1 MAIDRLITF
10 VEEPARMIGFLAGD
24 CQALFNTYCFI
35 LFFLPATLT
44 LYWAIPA
51 RRWKLTLL
59 TLASFAFYG
68 MWDYR
73 FIPLLLAS
81 SLFDFL
87 AGQRIEAGRL
97 VGERRKGWLVA
108 SLVFNLGLLAIFKYA
123 IFFAD
128 NARGILA
135 LAGSS
140 AQIPHL
146 KIILP
151 IGISFYTFQTI
162 SYTLDIYRGHVQPT
176 RDFLKYLCYVTM
188 FPQLVAGPI
197 VRYSAMDDQLEKIP
211 RRPGVDLLSVG
222 VTLFILGLAKKM
234 LVADPIAN
242 FIDPL
247 WDNPAGVGG
256 LGAVE
261 AWTIAI
267 GYCIQLYFDFSGYS
281 DMAIGL
287 GAMLGF
293 RYPINFNAPYQA
305 LNPADVWRRWHIS
318 LSTYIRDY
326 LYIPLGGN
334 RVSPRRF
341 YLNTLF
347 IMILVGLWHG
357 ADWNQILWGASQGA
371 VLVLYRATDTWWDS
385 RPVFLQRA
393 MTLWFWVLSLVIFRA
408 NTVPESL
415 VLLKT
420 MLLPGSL
427 HVGFLLNPI
436 VLYLVAAVIFALTVR
451 PTSQIRLRPT
461 PGRAVALAS
470 LFVISILFVG
480 AAQSPFLYYQF

>member
-1 MAIDRLITF
+1 MAVDGWAETLGA
-10 VEEPARMIGFLAGD
+10 PAKFIGVVAGD
-24 CQALFNTYCFI
+24 CDALFNTYCFI
-35 LFFLPATLT
+35 LFFLPATLA
-44 LYWAIPA
+44 LYWAVPS
-51 RRWKLTLL
+51 RRWKLTFL

-68 MWDYR
+68 LWDYR

-81 SLFDFL
+81 SLFDFF
-87 AGQRIEAGRL
+87 AGQRIAL
-97 VGERRKGWLVA
+97 LKERGGKAKPWLIA
-108 SLVFNLGLLAIFKYA
+108 SLIFNLGLLALFKYA
-123 IFFAD
+123 IFFLD
-128 NARGILA
+128 NARGVLA
-135 LAGSS
+135 LFGSS
-140 AQIPHL
+140 AQVPYL
-146 KIILP
+146 NIILP

-162 SYTLDIYRGHVQPT
+162 SYTVDIYRGRVGPT

-197 VRYSAMDDQLEKIP
+197 VRYSTMDEQLDDLP
-211 RRPGVDLLSVG
+211 RRPSINLVSIG

-234 LVADPIAN
+234 LIADPIAR

-247 WDNPAGVGG
+247 WDGGSIATLGV
-256 LGAVE
+256 VE
-261 AWTIAI
+261 AWTISI

-287 GAMLGF
+287 GALLGF
-293 RYPINFNAPYQA
+293 RYPINFNAPYQGI
-305 LNPADVWRRWHIS
+305 NPADVWRRWHIS

-334 RVSPRRF
+334 RVAKHRF
-341 YLNTLF
+341 YLNTMF
-347 IMILVGLWHG
+347 IMVIVGLWHG
-357 ADWNQILWGASQGA
+357 ADWNQVLWGAAQGG

-408 NTVPESL
+408 NTVGDSL
-415 VLLKT
+415 VMLKA
-420 MLLPGSL
+420 MLLPTSINL
-427 HVGFLLNPI
+427 GFLLDPI
-436 VLYLVAAVIFALTVR
+436 VLYIVGAVVFALTVK
-451 PTSQIRLRPT
+451 PTSELRLKPT
-461 PGRAVALAS
+461 PARAVALAT